1 MDGVMNE
8 RTIRVSKSRPSA
20 IVVPICPR
28 TTKSLKT
35 NDAMVK
41 ANTRPAAVTTDPLPA
56 IARMIPVLIPAVK
69 ASDSTSSCTGR
80 L

>member
-1 MDGVMNE
+1 MNE
-8 RTIRVSKSRPSA
+8 RTMRVSKSRPSA

-28 TTKSLKT
+28 TIKSLKT

-41 ANTRPAAVTTDPLPA
+41 ANTRPAAVTTEPLPA
-56 IARMIPVLIPAVK
+56 MARMIPVLIPAG
-69 ASDSTSSCTGR
+69 TSSFIREISSR